1 MGTRAKAAVKAA
13 LARLSRLSGKW
24 AGLDASADD
33 ASYLA
38 ADVPMSSIASH
49 SSHLHYL
56 YTHGNH
62 EGMRILEVGSR
73 EVTGPS
79 AGRQMFTKL
88 EIPRAAAGELMGAR
102 QASPPSP

>member
-24 AGLDASADD
+24 AGLDASANDL
-33 ASYLA
+33 SYLA

-49 SSHLHYL
+49 ASHLQYL
-56 YTHGNH
+56 YTHGNR

-73 EVTGPS
+73 EVTGPL
-79 AGRQMFTKL
+79 AERQMFTKA
-88 EIPRAAAGELMGAR
+88 EYIGFDYYPG
-102 QASPPSP
+102 